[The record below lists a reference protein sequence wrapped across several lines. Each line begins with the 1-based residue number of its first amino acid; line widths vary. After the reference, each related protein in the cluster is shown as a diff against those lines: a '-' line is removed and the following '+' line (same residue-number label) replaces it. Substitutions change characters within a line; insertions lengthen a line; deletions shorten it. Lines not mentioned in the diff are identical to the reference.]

1 MATHRF
7 DTPGSLAI
15 RIRTG
20 SGQITVEATDTQETE
35 VTLEPLRDDEL
46 TREVIASARVELV
59 ERAGGHELV
68 VELAKKAGFTL
79 DFGGLQFG
87 RGPKVAV
94 GIRCPRGADVEVA
107 SSSADLDASG
117 RLGAFS
123 VKTASGYTL
132 VDEVAS
138 LSATSVS
145 GEIQARQVAG
155 RAQVNTASGDVR
167 IERALGAVAVNTVS
181 GDVTVH
187 DARGPVTIQT
197 LSGDQSVD
205 GICTGEAKLNSVSGD
220 VRAGVRPG
228 VKLWI
233 DANSVSGDLRS
244 ELGVN
249 ESASAAGSDPVVP
262 LRVKTLSGDVSILRS
277 SALDPIE
284 AGA

>member
-46 TREVIASARVELV
+46 TREAIASARVELV

-68 VELAKKAGFTL
+68 VELTKKAGFTL
-79 DFGGLQFG
+79 DFGGMQFG

-107 SSSADLDASG
+107 SSSTDLDTSG
-117 RLGAFS
+117 LLGAFS
-123 VKTASGYTL
+123 VKTASGDTL
-132 VDEVAS
+132 VDEVES
-138 LSATSVS
+138 LSATSAS
-145 GEIQARQVAG
+145 GDVQARQVAG

-167 IERALGAVAVNTVS
+167 IERALGPVAVNTVS
-181 GDVTVH
+181 GDVTVR
-187 DARGPVTIQT
+187 DARGSVTIQT
-197 LSGDQSVD
+197 VSGDQSVD

-233 DANSVSGDLRS
+233 DANSVSGDLHS
-244 ELGVN
+244 ELGLD
-249 ESASAAGSDPVVP
+249 ESAPAAGSDAVVP
-262 LRVKTLSGDVSILRS
+262 LRVKTVSGDVLIQRS
-277 SALDPIE
+277 NTLAPIE
-284 AGA
+284 VGA

>member
-20 SGQITVEATDTQETE
+20 SGQITIEATDSQETE
-35 VTLEPLRDDEL
+35 VTLEPLRDDDL
-46 TREVIASARVELV
+46 TREAIAGARVELV

-68 VELAKKAGFTL
+68 VELPKKTGFTL
-79 DFGGLQFG
+79 DFGAMQFG
-87 RGPKVAV
+87 RGPKVAI
-94 GIRCPRGADVEVA
+94 GIRCPRGADVEVT
-107 SSSADLDASG
+107 SSSADLNASG
-117 RLGAFS
+117 SLGAFAI
-123 VKTASGYTL
+123 KTASGDTL

-138 LSATSVS
+138 LSATSAS
-145 GEIQARQVAG
+145 GDVQARQVAG
-155 RAQVNTASGDVR
+155 RAQVNSASGDVR
-167 IERALGAVAVNTVS
+167 IERVLGAVAVNTVS
-181 GDVTVH
+181 GDVTVR
-187 DARGPVTIQT
+187 DARGSVTIQT
-197 LSGDQSVD
+197 VSGDQSVD

-233 DANSVSGDLRS
+233 DANSVSGELSS

-249 ESASAAGSDPVVP
+249 ESAPASESDAVVP
-262 LRVKTLSGDVSILRS
+262 LRVKTVSGDVLILRS
-277 SALDPIE
+277 GALDPIE

>member
-1 MATHRF
+1 MATHCF

-46 TREVIASARVELV
+46 TREAIASARVELV

-68 VELAKKAGFTL
+68 VELTKKSGFTL
-79 DFGGLQFG
+79 DFGGMQFG

-117 RLGAFS
+117 LLGAFS
-123 VKTASGYTL
+123 VKTASGDTL
-132 VDEVAS
+132 VDEVVS
-138 LSATSVS
+138 LSATSAS
-145 GEIQARQVAG
+145 GDVQARQVAG

-167 IERALGAVAVNTVS
+167 IERALGPVAVNTVS
-181 GDVTVH
+181 GDVTVR
-187 DARGPVTIQT
+187 DARGSVMIQT
-197 LSGDQSVD
+197 VSGDQSVD

-233 DANSVSGDLRS
+233 DANSISGDLSS

-249 ESASAAGSDPVVP
+249 ESAPTSESDSVVP
-262 LRVKTLSGDVSILRS
+262 LRVKTISGDVMVVRS
-277 SALDPIE
+277 NTLDPIQV
-284 AGA
+284 GA